1 MQVTK
6 EQIDPCKIA
15 LTISVEPERVE
26 AAKEKAF
33 GQFARNLQ
41 LPGFRKGKVPPHMAR
56 TYVDEGRVKQR
67 AAEMLVEPAYAEALE
82 TEQVEPFGAPE
93 LDSLDMQEDGS
104 LVFKALVPL
113 KPVVTLGP
121 HKGLNVERRRLEVV
135 DADVDR
141 QIEELQRRS
150 AEYEEVTDR
159 IAQMGDI
166 AVADLVAQIEGQ
178 ETPELAEPRAT
189 FIEIG
194 KNIPDF
200 DNGLVG
206 MAIGETKT
214 IEALYPDD
222 FTDEAMRGKRATFT
236 VTLNGL
242 RTRSLPEL
250 NDAFAEKQTAYP
262 EANTLEALRTEIRT
276 GLERAAQEM
285 AENDLEGRL
294 IQEIV
299 SNSQISFPDVLL
311 REQMAEDARD
321 LTERLERENATLDQ
335 YLEAVGKTREQ
346 VEAEMAAGAD
356 RRIRNGLVLAE
367 IAQAEGLTAEEAD
380 IEAEINERAER
391 AHVSAAAVR
400 AYVERQNQM
409 ESLQNRVLT
418 KKVFQFLK
426 DSAVVTDKV
435 VTLEEMRASGEGDDQ
450 DVTPDAEV
458 AAEPLAV
465 EQTAAPKR
473 RGKKAASPEA

>member
-6 EQIDPCKIA
+6 EQIDPCKVA

-41 LPGFRKGKVPPHMAR
+41 LPGFRKGKVPAHMAR
-56 TYVDEGRVKQR
+56 TYVDESRVKQR

-82 TEQVEPFGAPE
+82 AEQVEPFGAPE
-93 LDSLDMQEDGS
+93 LDSLDMQDDGS

-113 KPVVTLGP
+113 RPVVTLGP
-121 HKGLNVERRRLEVV
+121 HKGLAVERRRLEVT

-150 AEYEEVTDR
+150 ADFEEVSDR
-159 IAQMGDI
+159 TAQMGDI

-200 DNGLVG
+200 DNGLTG
-206 MAIGETKT
+206 MEIGETKT
-214 IEALYPDD
+214 IEAIYPED
-222 FTDEAMRGKRATFT
+222 FPDEGLRGKRATFT
-236 VTLNGL
+236 ATLNGI
-242 RTRSLPEL
+242 RTRTLPEL
-250 NDAFAEKQTAYP
+250 DDAFAEKQTAYP
-262 EANTLEALRTEIRT
+262 EAKTLEALRTEIRT
-276 GLERAAQEM
+276 GLDRAAQEM
-285 AENDLEGRL
+285 AENDVESRL
-294 IQEIV
+294 IEEIV
-299 SNSQISFPDVLL
+299 TNSQVSFPEVLL

-321 LTERLERENATLDQ
+321 LRERLERENATLEQ

-346 VEAEMAAGAD
+346 VESEIAVAAD
-356 RRIRNGLVLAE
+356 RRIRTGLVLAE
-367 IAQAEGLTAEEAD
+367 IAQAEGLTADEAD
-380 IEAEINERAER
+380 IEAEITERAER
-391 AHVSAAAVR
+391 ANVSPAAVR
-400 AYVERQNQM
+400 AFIEKQDQM
-409 ESLQNRVLT
+409 EALRNRALT
-418 KKVFQFLK
+418 KKVFRFLK
-426 DSAVVTDKV
+426 DNAAVSEKV
-435 VTLEEMRASGEGDDQ
+435 ITMDELRASGEEAGEDAP
-450 DVTPDAEV
+450 PDTEAP
-458 AAEPLAV
+458 AEPLAV
-465 EQTAAPKR
+465 EQTPAPKR